1 MAQNPRVH
9 DLLLLLVPLSVL
21 VLMNITVAAGQNA
34 STNAKPFTL
43 VNNCKEMIWP
53 GIITKGDSNRGEGFA
68 LKPGQT
74 AIYNATVGWSG
85 RIWARTGCN
94 FDKTGTGTCQT
105 GSCGTSLNCT
115 GPSNPPNTIAEFTL
129 GDDVDFYDLSLVDGY
144 NLPIV
149 ISPINGKEIVALLVA
164 KET

>member
-21 VLMNITVAAGQNA
+21 ALMDVAVAAGQNP

-53 GIITKGDSNRGEGFA
+53 GIITKVAAIMVKVLLSNT
-68 LKPGQT
+68 GQT
-74 AIYNATVGWSG
+74 AVYNATAGWSG

-105 GSCGTSLNCT
+105 GSCGTS
-115 GPSNPPNTIAEFTL
+115 
-129 GDDVDFYDLSLVDGY
+129 
-144 NLPIV
+144 
-149 ISPINGKEIVALLVA
+149 
-164 KET
+164 